1 MKPDRDTPDRDAV
14 DTALQGWLREPGANA
29 VSPGEVRTLYDYLVA
44 HSELSGDA
52 ILHELHSLIVNVRM
66 DGFHLPSLGVEE
78 IAFLVEHN
86 RYQEK
91 DHADAGGDYADIDV
105 RGFLN
110 NRHIFLISE
119 TNGLVERTVRNIQD
133 IIRSNPDVVY
143 RFMSFSLRNIRTR
156 DMRRLFVL
164 EEERPAVLPGAVL
177 DRTCTAAAALIRTG
191 GAPLTNEDVRSF
203 VLSGSP
209 QFARTIVTG
218 ETRNLVEHYFESQR
232 TLLDLLG
239 KGEDMYVYLHPVTG
253 EAGKQPEKNIMLW
266 ISREKFQANF
276 GTINKIFARRG
287 IAHTR
292 QYFETFVLNNRQF
305 IALSTFADAGFLTPG
320 LEEYMKKELYTR
332 CVLLKSSPV
341 SVGQIKTI
349 LDTIRQYKDY
359 EKLDLIGVM
368 QRNKQKEYLIP
379 LVLLLNESNE
389 EVRRRAFGLIRHY
402 LLNPTHEMK
411 NDYYWSTLMHIF
423 SASTVPLEREKDRPS
438 RSLTD
443 DEIIR
448 LIRFRNIYYREYTE
462 PETLG
467 KYLFIRMNGIG
478 IGKGG
483 IRADR
488 EHVTFSGEGALATN
502 MLFKTLGLG
511 IPLYTTGKGGILGDI
526 RLSGLDPGQR
536 TRVRNNVLEA
546 YADFL
551 YRDAGAGP
559 LSDVPAGDMGI
570 GGDEIQVIFERITD
584 NLFQDIRT
592 ISQGDPGPSVRV
604 QGHFGIN
611 VNDAGEMKRLA
622 GDRDAVRAYSAA
634 SITGKPGNEG
644 LALRT
649 GATGKGLIEVLGA
662 QQNYQEFNDPGLWSD
677 EARTDEAIRQDGVF
691 SDAARERLRML
702 TFSIQGFGKVG
713 ASIARMLDGMGSVIR
728 MISDVSGTLVNEYG
742 IRHVGDLAGL
752 CMKGTARLADV
763 PDSLREG
770 SEFIP
775 AQTLLPLTAV
785 VDVAVPAALEE
796 VITNSEEQDDR
807 HIFVRSF
814 EADYLLQ
821 GANGPVSA
829 EAEEVLEDM
838 GRVSFPDILANAG
851 GVLASYL
858 EWLNGLI
865 LRFGY
870 RKIYEAGFVHRI
882 VHNLVIHIHP
892 GAVTNDIRTVDES
905 VYGYAFRFILR
916 WATITTIQLSRTYGV
931 SMRTAYIAI
940 GIRHASEEG
949 RLTEQFKIRIDKIR
963 DTFSA

>member
-1 MKPDRDTPDRDAV
+1 MNRMPDTV
-14 DTALQGWLREPGANA
+14 ETAIRNWLGDPNA
-29 VSPGEVRTLYDYLVA
+29 SSFSYEEVRKLYDHLVS
-44 HSELSGDA
+44 HSELSQDA
-52 ILHELHSLIVNVRM
+52 ILHELHSLLVNVRM
-66 DGFHLPSLGVEE
+66 DGFPLPTLGVEE
-78 IAFLVEHN
+78 AAFLVEHN

-91 DHADAGGDYADIDV
+91 DHADAGGEYADIDV
-105 RGFLN
+105 RGYLN

-119 TNGLVERTVRNIQD
+119 TNGLVEKTVGNIQA

-143 RFMSFSLRNIRTR
+143 RFLSFSLRNMKTR
-156 DMRRLFVL
+156 DLRRLFVL
-164 EEERPAVLPGAVL
+164 EEEQGASLSGADL
-177 DRTCTAAAALIRTG
+177 DRACSAATEVIRSG
-191 GAPLTNEDVRSF
+191 GGLAPDEDVRAF
-203 VLSGSP
+203 VRSGSL
-209 QFARTIVTG
+209 QFARSISTG
-218 ETRNLVEHYFESQR
+218 ETRHLVAPYFDSQR
-232 TLLDLLG
+232 ALLG
-239 KGEDMYVYLHPVTG
+239 LLGTGEDMYVYLHPVTG
-253 EAGKQPEKNIMLW
+253 GAQNQPVKNIMLW

-276 GTINKIFARRG
+276 STINKIFARRG

-292 QYFETFVLNNRQF
+292 QYFETFILNNRQF
-305 IALSTFADAGFLTPG
+305 IAFSTFADARLLTPE

-332 CVLLKSSPV
+332 CVLLKASPV
-341 SVGQIKTI
+341 SVGQIKTL
-349 LDTIRQYKDY
+349 LDNIKRYKDY
-359 EKLDLIGVM
+359 EKLELIGVI

-379 LVLLLNESNE
+379 LVFLLNESNE

-402 LLNPTHEMK
+402 LLNPTREMK
-411 NDYYWSTLMHIF
+411 NDYYWTTLMHIF
-423 SASTVPLEREKDRPS
+423 SAATVPLEREKDRPS

-448 LIRFRNIYYREYTE
+448 LIRFRSIYYREYTE
-462 PETLG
+462 PVTQG

-502 MLFKTLGLG
+502 MQFKSLGLG

-526 RLSGLDPGQR
+526 RLPDFDPGKR
-536 TRVRNNVLEA
+536 TAVRKNVLEA

-551 YRDAGAGP
+551 YHEAGVGP
-559 LSDVPAGDMGI
+559 LSDVPAGDVGI
-570 GGDEIQVIFERITD
+570 GGDEIQIMFERITD
-584 NLFQDIRT
+584 DLSGDIRA
-592 ISQGDPGPSVRV
+592 IARGDPGPSGIV

-611 VNDAGEMKRLA
+611 IHNAGAMKRLA
-622 GDRDAVRAYSAA
+622 DDRDMVRAYSASA
-634 SITGKPGNEG
+634 ITGKPGSEG
-644 LALRT
+644 LALRS
-649 GATGKGLIEVLGA
+649 GATGRGLIEVLGT
-662 QQNYQEFNDPGLWSD
+662 QQNYQEYNDPGLWSD
-677 EARTDEAIRQDGVF
+677 GSRVAEAIRQDGPF
-691 SDAARERLRML
+691 SDAARERIRML

-713 ASIARMLDGMGSVIR
+713 ASLAQTLDELGSTIRML
-728 MISDVSGTLVNEYG
+728 SDVSGTLVNENG
-742 IRHVGDLAGL
+742 IRHVRELAGL
-752 CMKGTARLADV
+752 CMKGTSRLADA
-763 PDSLREG
+763 PADLREG
-770 SEFIP
+770 SEFVS

-821 GANGPVSA
+821 GANGPVSS

-838 GRVSFPDILANAG
+838 GRVSFPDILANSG

-865 LRFGY
+865 RRFGY
-870 RKIYEAGFVHRI
+870 RKIYNAGFVHQT
-882 VHNLVIHIHP
+882 VHNLLLHFYP
-892 GAVTNDIRTVDES
+892 DAMTADLRTVDES

-931 SMRTAYIAI
+931 SMRTAYIAM

-949 RLTEQFKIRIDKIR
+949 RLTEQFGIRIDKIR
-963 DTFSA
+963 DTFSAP